1 MPGTIEDR
9 IRERR
14 RALTERVNAGE
25 VFPVPGYDG
34 ALWVKLRFLP
44 SREND
49 EINSSLGVP
58 FDRMVHKL
66 VVSCQGFFT
75 SESGTREDL
84 EPVEVDG
91 VPVRFDRLLASRYGF
106 VDEVTI
112 NGDVQ
117 PADVVR
123 ALMSDYLIDLL
134 HTLWATW
141 MMSAPDDDPALGVAD
156 DPVGESVPT
165 LTSDEP
171 LGSS

>member
-49 EINSSLGVP
+49 EINARIDAP
-58 FDRMVHKL
+58 FDSMVHKL
-66 VVSCQGFFT
+66 VVSCQGLFT

-91 VPVRFDRLLASRYGF
+91 VPVLFDRLLARRYDF
-106 VDEVTI
+106 IDEVTI

-123 ALMSDYLIDLL
+123 ALVSDYLLDLL
-134 HTLWATW
+134 HTMWAAW

-165 LTSDEP
+165 PTSAEP
-171 LGSS
+171 LGLS

>member
-1 MPGTIEDR
+1 MPTIEDR

-14 RALTERVNAGE
+14 RALADRVNAGE

-34 ALWVKLRFLP
+34 SLWVKLRFLP

-49 EINSSLGVP
+49 EINNQFGTQ

-66 VVSCQGFFT
+66 VVCCQGFYT
-75 SESGTREDL
+75 SETGTRDTL

-91 VPVRFDRLLASRYGF
+91 VPVGFDRLLAGRYGF
-106 VDEVTI
+106 ADEVTI
-112 NGDVQ
+112 KGEVK

-123 ALMSDYLIDLL
+123 ALMSDYLIELL
-134 HTLWATW
+134 HTLWAAW
-141 MMSAPDDDPALGVAD
+141 MVSAPSDTPALGVAD

-165 LTSDEP
+165 PTSGGP
-171 LGSS
+171 PGSE